1 MKKLDEE
8 YKKACA
14 EETPDLWN
22 RIEAG
27 LLPKTEQAM
36 SHTEPPEAAAAQNT
50 GTQPEAAPAQKAG
63 TQTQAAIRKV
73 WIRYGAFVAAAVM
86 VLVTV
91 PGLLRMK
98 SMNRT
103 SMPDTT
109 GTMMTD
115 TSTMPEM
122 DQFSPAGIQN
132 AAGEEYAE
140 VVQEENTTAADSL
153 QEENTTATDSL
164 QGKEDTESGLEDNVS
179 MVLTVTSV
187 EEFEGYE
194 LIGVVNED
202 SSFETKAELSE
213 HVKKDLAVTVT
224 EGETYLFV
232 LKRDMDRDFPGYHI
246 LSAEQ
251 TKR

>member
-36 SHTEPPEAAAAQNT
+36 PHREPPEAAAAQDT
-50 GTQPEAAPAQKAG
+50 GTQPEAAAAQDAGTQPEAAPAQ
-63 TQTQAAIRKV
+63 TQATIRKV

-109 GTMMTD
+109 GNMMTD
-115 TSTMPEM
+115 TSTMSEM

-153 QEENTTATDSL
+153 Q
-164 QGKEDTESGLEDNVS
+164 GKEGTEIGLEDNVS
-179 MVLTVTSV
+179 MVLTVTGV

-202 SSFETKAELSE
+202 GSFETKAELSE